1 MAARRKR
8 GRKKSRSKTN
18 QRRIFWLP
26 LLVIPVV
33 LLAGYV
39 TYLDFQVRHQFDGKR
54 WSLPARVYARPLELY
69 VGLPLAPEA
78 LDTELS
84 ALHYHPVSSPR
95 QAGEMSRSGNVFHLI
110 TRPFVHWD
118 GEETSHDIQVTF
130 SGGAVSQVTD
140 ATSNKDVS
148 LVRLDPVLVG
158 SFYPSQNEDRVL
170 VKIGE
175 VPPTLIKALIAVE
188 DHGFYSHHGIAPLS
202 ILRALWA
209 DIRAGEVVQGGSTL
223 TQQLVKNFYLSSE
236 RTLTRK
242 INEAIMALLLEWHYE
257 KDEILEAYLNEVYL
271 GQDGNHS
278 VHGFGLASH
287 FYFERPLSEL
297 NVGQFA
303 LLVGLVRGPSYYNP
317 RAHPERALE
326 RRNFVLNVMEEQ
338 GIISHDVAQQ
348 AKSRNLGVSREASK
362 ALNAFPDFLD
372 MVRRQLRRDY
382 REEDITSE
390 GLRIFTTLDP
400 QVQWQLEQ
408 ALAKRLAVLERN
420 RGLPAGTLEGAA
432 VVTSI
437 QGGELLAV
445 AGGRNPAF
453 SGFNRAID
461 ANRQV
466 GSVIKPAVY
475 LTALEEPKRY
485 TLATLLDDGPL
496 TYTAPNGTTW
506 SPNNYDRRFHGMTP
520 LYQALANSYN
530 VATARLGL
538 DIGIKAV
545 IATVHK
551 LGVDEPLNPYPSLL
565 LGAAELSPL
574 EVTQMYQT
582 IASGGFETPLRAI
595 RAVLAAD
602 GTPLQSYPLT
612 VNAAINPAA
621 AYLVTSALRHAA
633 HEGTGRSLYQVLP
646 QDMDIAGKTGTT
658 DDMRDSWYAG
668 YTGDRLAVVWVGRDD
683 NKSTGLSGAT
693 GALLVWRD
701 LFSRLGNTGPLQSG
715 VDGIEYI
722 RIDPAT
728 GLRADQGC
736 ENSVELPFVQGS
748 GPTAVAPCAK
758 AVPPPLQK
766 PVDWFKELFQ

>member
-1 MAARRKR
+1 MAPRRKR
-8 GRKKSRSKTN
+8 GRKKSRSKKN

-26 LLVIPVV
+26 LLAIPVV
-33 LLAGYV
+33 LLAGYIA
-39 TYLDFQVRHQFDGKR
+39 YLDFQVRHQFDGKR

-69 VGLPLAPEA
+69 VGLPLSPEA

-84 ALHYHPVSSPR
+84 ELHYHPVSSPR
-95 QAGEMSRSGNVFHLI
+95 QAGEMSRSRNVFHLI

-118 GEETSHDIQVTF
+118 GEEASRDIQVSF
-130 SGGAVSQVTD
+130 SGETVSRVID
-140 ATSNKDVS
+140 LASNEDLS

-175 VPPTLIKALIAVE
+175 VPPTLINALIAVE

-236 RTLTRK
+236 RTLSRK

-271 GQDGNHS
+271 GQDGNRS

-297 NVGQFA
+297 TVDQFA

-317 RAHPERALE
+317 RTHPERALL

-338 GIISHDVAQQ
+338 GIISPAVAEQ
-348 AKSRNLGVSREASK
+348 AKSRKLGVNREASK
-362 ALNAFPDFLD
+362 ALNSFPAFLD
-372 MVRRQLRRDY
+372 LVRRQLRRDY

-400 QVQWQLEQ
+400 QVQWPLEQ
-408 ALAKRLAVLERN
+408 ALANRLAALERS
-420 RGLPAGTLEGAA
+420 RALPTGTLEGAA

-461 ANRQV
+461 AERQV

-496 TYTAPNGTTW
+496 TYTAPNGTSW
-506 SPNNYDRRFHGMTP
+506 SPNNYDKRFHGMTP

-538 DIGIKAV
+538 DVGIKSV
-545 IATVHK
+545 IATLRR
-551 LGVDEPLNPYPSLL
+551 LGIEQPLNAYPSLL
-565 LGAAELSPL
+565 LGAVELSPL

-602 GTPLQSYPLT
+602 GTPLQSYPLR
-612 VNAAINPAA
+612 VEAAIDPAA
-621 AYLVTSALRHAA
+621 AYLVTAALRHAA
-633 HEGTGRSLYQVLP
+633 REGTGRSLYQVLP

-683 NKSTGLSGAT
+683 NKSTGLSGSS

-701 LFSRLGNTGPLQSG
+701 LFSHLGDTGPLQSG
-715 VDGIEYI
+715 VEGIEYI

-728 GLRADQGC
+728 GLRAGQGC
-736 ENSVELPFVQGS
+736 ENSVELPFIQGS
-748 GPTAVAPCAK
+748 EPTAAAPCAQG
-758 AVPPPLQK
+758 VLPLQK